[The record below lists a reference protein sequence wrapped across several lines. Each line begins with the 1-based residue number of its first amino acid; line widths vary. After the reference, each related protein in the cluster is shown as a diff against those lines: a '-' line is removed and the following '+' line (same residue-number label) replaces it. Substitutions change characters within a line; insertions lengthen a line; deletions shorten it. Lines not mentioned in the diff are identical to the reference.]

1 MTISNISFTFR
12 AWFQRRISQE
22 KMSKVKD
29 KAMEEEKKEE
39 AMEEEKK
46 EMGEADTEKGEREGK
61 NKRLPKPGSPGN
73 PFRCGQGLK
82 CPWVNGEK
90 GPR

>member
-29 KAMEEEKKEE
+29 KAMEEEKKE
-39 AMEEEKK
+39 K
-46 EMGEADTEKGEREGK
+46 GEADTEKGERGGK

>member
-1 MTISNISFTFR
+1 MG
-12 AWFQRRISQE
+12 
-22 KMSKVKD
+22 KVKE
-29 KAMEEEKKEE
+29 KAMEEEKKERGG
-39 AMEEEKK
+39 AEK
-46 EMGEADTEKGEREGK
+46 ENDERGRKK
-61 NKRLPKPGSPGN
+61 NRERLPHPGSPGN

>member
-1 MTISNISFTFR
+1 
-12 AWFQRRISQE
+12 
-22 KMSKVKD
+22 MSKVKE

-39 AMEEEKK
+39 AMEEGKK
-46 EMGEADTEKGEREGK
+46 ERGEAHTEKGERGGK

>member
-1 MTISNISFTFR
+1 MGEEMK
-12 AWFQRRISQE
+12 E
-22 KMSKVKD
+22 KGDV
-29 KAMEEEKKEE
+29 EEEKEGRGG
-39 AMEEEKK
+39 KK
-46 EMGEADTEKGEREGK
+46 KVE
-61 NKRLPKPGSPGN
+61 RLPKPGSAGN

>member
-1 MTISNISFTFR
+1 
-12 AWFQRRISQE
+12 
-22 KMSKVKD
+22 
-29 KAMEEEKKEE
+29 MEEEMK
-39 AMEEEKK
+39 
-46 EMGEADTEKGEREGK
+46 EKGEVEEEGSGGK
-61 NKRLPKPGSPGN
+61 KKGEKLPKPGSAGN